1 MKLNKDNIYFF
12 FLIFLIMFLFFVLS
26 INVATSYAEDSL
38 AKTLDSSKLITD
50 EEGDICFEVED
61 AKRLVVELEKGK
73 ILEKNLDLLE
83 KSNDELTKQTQ
94 LLKEQI
100 DLMNEKINAAQK
112 LIDESE
118 KIYGEKEKVFEEKEV
133 ILNDELKEAKK
144 PRWKSIFSA
153 GGIGAAIA
161 AVLISVL

>member
-12 FLIFLIMFLFFVLS
+12 LVIFLIMFLFFVLS

-38 AKTLDSSKLITD
+38 TKTLDSSKLSTD
-50 EEGDICFEVED
+50 DGDICFEVED

-100 DLMNEKINAAQK
+100 ELMNAKIIASQQLITETEKV
-112 LIDESE
+112 
-118 KIYGEKEKVFEEKEV
+118 YVEKEKVFEEKEV